1 MKLSK
6 LHISSFRGATKP
18 VDIPF
23 EKGKKITM
31 IYAENG
37 NGKSTIAD
45 ALICLLTSDKGSI
58 DDKSGTEPR
67 FIKSLDATNAKIELH
82 TDSEIYSA
90 TLSGTSRNF
99 VKSNHES
106 IPELRYLRRS
116 QIVDLLNRKA
126 TERYEKLKSY
136 IDVSGII
143 KSEEELRKLVR
154 DTDSEVERLVSV
166 IKNAKS
172 TLEATWLKEGSPSDE
187 MLVWAKAESE
197 KDLTKEDIQLKQVD
211 DLSKQWTAIQ
221 SKYSEIQQ
229 FIKDVGDAKMVH
241 NTTLEELQKLQEKNT
256 TSNADLLTLLTQAKN
271 FIAGQQ
277 AIDAC
282 PVCDNSIEKNTVVK
296 SLGEKIASMSAIGAA
311 AQSVEKAKKDWDDKV
326 AIQKRAVELFS
337 NLLIKY
343 QNAIAKYKTSV
354 PEIAAYIDGISTD
367 VKTNY
372 QFYQDNLFQLS
383 AISQRIEADKEK
395 YIKSINQHNSIK
407 QQYKS
412 IIESSKKFDQKSK
425 LSLAASKALD
435 IVEKSR
441 KEFYDNELSSI
452 SDDVER
458 MYQLL
463 HKDEMLGG
471 IRLFL
476 NPQFKQ
482 SLELQAKFYAEEGLT
497 PQSVYSESHLDTL
510 GICIFLALA
519 KKYSKG
525 DTILVLDDVVMSVDE
540 NHLDR
545 FIELLH
551 EESKH
556 FSQIII
562 TTHYRPWKDRYRTH
576 RAPGE
581 KVHFIELRKWSKES
595 GIRVQNG
602 RVELQELEL
611 ALNDLTYF
619 DRQVISSKSGI
630 ILENIL
636 DFLSDVYEYYL
647 PKRKSLKYTLGEL
660 IDTLQPKY
668 LKNIHTIHTVK
679 QKDESGQINE
689 VEITFQLQPIVD
701 ALKRLYF
708 IRNQVGA
715 HFNLEQDVSDDDVEL
730 FGHTT
735 LELGKALVC
744 NETGQLPVKKT
755 ADHWKSKNGTV
766 RLYPSKKI

>member
-31 IYAENG
+31 IFAENG

-58 DDKSGTEPR
+58 DDKSGTEAR

-82 TDSEIYSA
+82 TDKEVYSA
-90 TLSGTSRNF
+90 TLSGTSRDF

-116 QIVDLLNRKA
+116 QIVDLLNRPA
-126 TERYEKLKSY
+126 AERYEKLKSY
-136 IDVSGII
+136 IDVSVLL

-154 DTDSEVERLVSV
+154 ETGSEVEKLVSV
-166 IKNAKS
+166 IENAKS
-172 TLEATWLKEGSPSDE
+172 TLEATWIKEGSPLGD
-187 MLVWAKAESE
+187 MLAWAKDESE
-197 KDLTKEDIQLKQVD
+197 KDLTEERAQLKEVD
-211 DLSKQWTAIQ
+211 YLSKQWNDIET
-221 SKYSEIQQ
+221 KYNEIQQ
-229 FIKDVGDAKMVH
+229 SIKAVGIAEIEY
-241 NTTLEELQKLQEKNT
+241 NTLLGALQNLQEKNT
-256 TSNADLLTLLTQAKN
+256 ASNADLVSLLNQAKD
-271 FIAGQQ
+271 FISGQTQ
-277 AIDAC
+277 IDNC

-296 SLGEKIASMSAIGAA
+296 LLGDKIASMSAIGAA
-311 AQSVEKAKKDWDDKV
+311 AKAVEKAKKNWDGKL
-326 AIQKRAVELFS
+326 AIQKRTVELFS
-337 NLLIKY
+337 NLVIKY
-343 QNAIAKYKTSV
+343 QNAIVKYKTSV
-354 PEIAAYIDGISTD
+354 PEIATFIDGITTD
-367 VKTNY
+367 IKTNY
-372 QFYQDNLFQLS
+372 QCYQDNLTQLS
-383 AISQRIEADKEK
+383 DLSKRIEAAKDK
-395 YIKSINQHNSIK
+395 YNKSINQHNSIK

-412 IIESSKKFDQKSK
+412 IIESSKKFEQKAK
-425 LSLAASKALD
+425 LSLSASKALD

-441 KEFYDNELSSI
+441 KEFYDNELLSI
-452 SDDVER
+452 SGEVEQ
-458 MYQLL
+458 MYQKI
-463 HKDEMLGG
+463 HPKEGLGG
-471 IRLFL
+471 IKLFL
-476 NPQFKQ
+476 NPKFKT
-482 SLELQAKFYAEEGLT
+482 SLELQANFHTEEGIT

-545 FIELLH
+545 FIKLLH
-551 EESKH
+551 DESDH

-576 RAPGE
+576 RAPGG
-581 KVHFIELRKWSKES
+581 KLHFIELRKWSKET
-595 GIRVQNG
+595 GVRVQNG

-611 ALNDLTYF
+611 ALNDTSYF
-619 DRQVISSKSGI
+619 DRQIISSKSGI

-636 DFLSDVYEYYL
+636 DYLTDIYEYHL

-660 IDTLQPKY
+660 IDTLQTKY
-668 LKNIHTIHTVK
+668 LKNIYTIHTVK
-679 QKDESGQINE
+679 QTNETGQ
-689 VEITFQLQPIVD
+689 VEEIDITYQLQPIID
-701 ALKRLYF
+701 EIKKLMF

-715 HFNLEQDVSDDDVEL
+715 HFNLVQDASDDDVEL
-730 FGHTT
+730 FGVKT

-744 NETGQLPVKKT
+744 NETGQLPLVKNV
-755 ADHWKSKNGTV
+755 DHWKSKDGTV
-766 RLYPSKKI
+766 RLYPSEKK